1 LHFIRG
7 RVHIRP
13 DDRLKDEINQNEA
26 FLAVTEAVVQDQKGN
41 TLYKADFLAVNRSQI
56 IWLVPTEELKEN

>member
-26 FLAVTEAVVQDQKGN
+26 FLAVTEAVVQDHQGN